1 MSWRIQPIPLS
12 DAAIGVLSRHRAAV
26 SARSDRLRRTGP
38 PAVASGRAVRFAVAA
53 LRAEGRAV
61 DAILGRAGL
70 DAAVISDVDARMS
83 HAAVL
88 AFWAEAVKET
98 GNDVLGL
105 QLGGQVRPAA
115 FDALGYVFRTSA
127 TLGDGLR
134 RLARYHRFIDDALTI
149 ALEADGRWARVV
161 VSGPRAT
168 LVSRPVAEFQ
178 LAALLQSARTETG
191 APDLDPAAVE
201 FAFEAPAVLAE
212 HRRFFRSP
220 LRFSSAH
227 NALVLA
233 RSDLDRPMQGAEA
246 ELREV
251 LERRVRDVIARLPA
265 VESMAGR
272 ARSVVV
278 EQLAR
283 QRPTVADLGRRLG
296 LSERSLHRRLRA
308 EGTSF
313 RELLERVRREHSERY
328 IREGVPLVETAFLL
342 GYSDA
347 SAFHRSFKQWTGR
360 TPDEYRR
367 EAAGRRPAP

>member
-1 MSWRIQPIPLS
+1 MKP
-12 DAAIGVLSRHRAAV
+12 A
-26 SARSDRLRRTGP
+26 RRTP
-38 PAVASGRAVRFAVAA
+38 PALSSGRAVRFAVAV
-53 LRAEGRAV
+53 LRAQGHDVAALLRA
-61 DAILGRAGL
+61 AEL
-70 DAAVISDVDARMS
+70 DAAQIADVDARMS

-88 AFWAEAVKET
+88 AFWDQAVRVT
-98 GNDVLGL
+98 GDELLGL
-105 QLGGQVRPAA
+105 HLGAEVRPAA

-134 RLARYHRFIDDALTI
+134 RLAQYHRFIDDALTL
-149 ALEADGRWARVV
+149 AVEPQGRWARVV
-161 VSGPRAT
+161 VSGPRST

-178 LAALLQSARTETG
+178 LAALLQAARAETG
-191 APDLDPAAVE
+191 APDLDPVE
-201 FAFEAPAVLAE
+201 VQFAFPASAPALE
-212 HRRFFRSP
+212 YQRFFRSP
-220 LRFSSAH
+220 VRFSRAH

-233 RSDLDRPMQGAEA
+233 RGDLDRRMQGAEA

-265 VESMAGR
+265 VASLSGR

-283 QRPTVADLGRRLG
+283 QRPTASELGRRLG

-313 RELLERVRREHSERY
+313 REVLERVRREHSERY
-328 IREGVPLVETAFLL
+328 IRDGVPLIETAFLL

-360 TPDEYRR
+360 TPDQYRR
-367 EAAGRRPAP
+367 EIRGGTRRGAS

>member
-1 MSWRIQPIPLS
+1 MSATRGQ
-12 DAAIGVLSRHRAAV
+12 A
-26 SARSDRLRRTGP
+26 
-38 PAVASGRAVRFAVAA
+38 PAFSSGRAVRFAVAV
-53 LRAEGRAV
+53 LRANGHDVA
-61 DAILGRAGL
+61 AILRQAGL
-70 DAAVISDVDARMS
+70 DAPLIADVEARMP

-88 AFWAEAVKET
+88 AFWDHAAEAT
-98 GNDVLGL
+98 GDELLGL
-105 QLGGQVRPAA
+105 HLGAQVRPAA

-127 TLGDGLR
+127 TLGEGLR
-134 RLARYHRFIDDALTI
+134 RLAQYHRFIDDAL
-149 ALEADGRWARVV
+149 ALTVEQEGRWARVA

-191 APDLDPAAVE
+191 APDLAPAEVQ
-201 FAFEAPAVLAE
+201 FAFASPSAAAE
-212 HRRFFRSP
+212 YQRFFRSP
-220 LRFSSAH
+220 VRFSRAH

-233 RSDLDRPMQGAEA
+233 RGDLDRPMRHAEA

-265 VESMAGR
+265 ADSVSGR
-272 ARSVVV
+272 ARAVVV

-283 QRPTVADLGRRLG
+283 RRPTASELGRRLG

-360 TPDEYRR
+360 TPDQYRR
-367 EAAGRRPAP
+367 EAANGTGRP